1 MVKILVK
8 FFACVALLA
17 AIIFFAGRPIPP
29 ALPFAAGKM
38 LSPFTGFWQNA
49 STSKFDLPTE
59 FKIVGLKDD
68 VSIAYDK
75 NEVPHIIA
83 KNEHDLFVAQGYV
96 VASNRLWQ
104 MDFISRAAAGRMSE
118 ILGPIALNF
127 DKGQRRQGLLYAA
140 EQAMEQIKAD
150 EVAMQTLSA
159 YAQGVNAYINSLS
172 AEDYPIEYKILNYE
186 PEPWTELKTA
196 LLLRYMGN
204 MLASSYDDV
213 NNTRFMEIFDST
225 LFNFFYNTF
234 PINQAPI
241 IPPGTEFNFETAI
254 GQRHALPAKLPYLE
268 NEQYS
273 QKPSE
278 RSILGSNNWAIGP
291 NKSKSGNAILC
302 SDPHLALNLP
312 AIWFEMQL
320 TAPGYNSYGVTLPGS
335 PAIIIGFNDS
345 IAWGVTNAE
354 RDVTDIYNIK
364 FKDNTLSEYEIDS
377 TWQPVIKRV
386 EEFAIKDSTTVT
398 DTLFFTKFGLTTRA
412 NKGIA
417 RQWTVLDPS
426 NELMAFYG
434 LNKANNLAEFNEA
447 INNMHSPG
455 QNFVFASTSGD
466 IAIKQQGK
474 FPINTDDRSRFVQEG
489 TSSDDV
495 WSGFIPMEHNPYAE
509 NPERGYLFSAN
520 QNPTDETYPYKYWGP
535 WETFRNRRIDDLLSA
550 DTQFSIEDMQQMQVD
565 NYSVQAAFA
574 LPVLMPY
581 LDSFKRNE
589 AEQNAF
595 DLIND
600 WNYNFDKD
608 LQAPTIFSHWLDELD
623 VLLWDEFYMN
633 KVNPPSVN
641 RSIEII
647 MSEPKHVFYDV
658 VETEEIEDLKTII
671 AQSFKK
677 TVLTL
682 EENGGIKKWGKEKN
696 TTLSHITNRLP
707 AFDFANINSSGC
719 RKCINATGRSWGPSW
734 RMVVE
739 MGDEIT
745 AYSIYGGGQS
755 GNPGSSLYN
764 NRVEKWANGQ
774 YNKVEFL
781 RQNTKVTQPI
791 FTQKLVTK

>member
-1 MVKILVK
+1 L
-8 FFACVALLA
+8 LLA

-29 ALPFAAGKM
+29 ALPFAPGKM

-49 STSKFDLPTE
+49 ATSNFDLPNE
-59 FKIVGLKDD
+59 VKIEGLKDG
-68 VSIAYDK
+68 VSIEYDK
-75 NEVPHIIA
+75 NEVPHITA

-96 VASNRLWQ
+96 IASNRLWQ

-127 DKGQRRQGLLYAA
+127 DKGQRRQGLLYAS
-140 EQAMEQIKAD
+140 EQAMEQIKID
-150 EVAMQTLSA
+150 DVAMSTLSA
-159 YAQGVNAYINSLS
+159 YAKGVNAYINALS
-172 AEDYPIEYKILNYE
+172 VEEYPIEYKILNYA

-213 NNTRFMEIFDST
+213 NNTRFMELFDST
-225 LFNFFYNTF
+225 LFDLFYNTF
-234 PINQAPI
+234 PVNQAPI
-241 IPPGTEFNFETAI
+241 IPPGTEFNFNTAV
-254 GQRHALPAKLPYLE
+254 GQRQALPKKLPYLE
-268 NEQYS
+268 EEQYS
-273 QKPSE
+273 LKPSE
-278 RSILGSNNWAIGP
+278 RSILGSNNWVVGP
-291 NKSKSGNAILC
+291 EKSKSGNAILC

-320 TAPGYNSYGVTLPGS
+320 TAPGYNCYGVTLPGS

-354 RDVTDIYNIK
+354 RDVTDIYKVK

-377 TWQPVIKRV
+377 AWQTVKKRV
-386 EEFAIKDSTTVT
+386 EKFAIKDSTTVT

-412 NKGIA
+412 NRTIA

-426 NELMAFYG
+426 NELMAFYQ
-434 LNKANNLAEFNEA
+434 LNKSKNLADFNKA

-455 QNFVFASTSGD
+455 QNFVFASASGD

-489 TSSDDV
+489 NSSDDL

-535 WETFRNRRIDDLLSA
+535 WERFRNRRIDDLLGA
-550 DTQFSIEDMQQMQVD
+550 EKQFNIEEMQQMQVD
-565 NYSVQAAFA
+565 NYGVQAAFA
-574 LPVLMPY
+574 LPVIMPY
-581 LDSFKRNE
+581 LDSLEMNE
-589 AEQNAF
+589 AEQSAY
-595 DLIND
+595 DLLKD

-608 LQAPTIFSHWLDELD
+608 LKAPTIFSQWLDELD
-623 VLLWDEFYMN
+623 LLMWDEFYIN
-633 KVNPPSVN
+633 KLNPPSVN
-641 RSIEII
+641 RSIELMLEIPDLP
-647 MSEPKHVFYDV
+647 MYDV
-658 VETEEIEDLKTII
+658 VGTKDTENLRMVIE
-671 AQSFKK
+671 QSFKK
-677 TVLTL
+677 TVTGLN
-682 EENGGIKKWGKEKN
+682 EAGEIKNWGKEKN
-696 TTLSHITNRLP
+696 TTFSHLTNRLP
-707 AFDFANINSSGC
+707 AFDFANIHSSGC
-719 RKCINATGRSWGPSW
+719 RKCINATGSSWGPSW

-755 GNPGSSLYN
+755 GNPGSSFYN
-764 NRVEKWANGQ
+764 NRIDKWANGQ

-781 RQNTKVTQPI
+781 KQNTKVTQPI
-791 FTQKLVTK
+791 FSQNLVAK

>member
-1 MVKILVK
+1 MKVLVK
-8 FFACVALLA
+8 FFISILLLA
-17 AIIFFAGRPIPP
+17 AIIFFAGKPIPP
-29 ALPFAAGKM
+29 ALPFAPGKM

-49 STSKFDLPTE
+49 ATSNFDLPNE
-59 FKIVGLKDD
+59 VKIEGLKDA
-68 VSIAYDK
+68 VSIEYDK
-75 NEVPHIIA
+75 NEVPHIVA

-96 VASNRLWQ
+96 IASNRLWQ

-127 DKGQRRQGLLYAA
+127 DKGQRRQGLLYAS
-140 EQAMEQIKAD
+140 EQAMEQIKTD
-150 EVAMQTLSA
+150 NVAMNTLSA
-159 YAQGVNAYINSLS
+159 YAKGVNAYINSLD
-172 AEDYPIEYKILNYE
+172 AEEYPIEYKILNYE
-186 PEPWTELKTA
+186 PEPWTEIKTA

-213 NNTRFMEIFDST
+213 NNTRFMELFDST
-225 LFNFFYNTF
+225 LFDLFYNTF

-241 IPPGTEFNFETAI
+241 IPSGTEFNFNTAV
-254 GQRHALPAKLPYLE
+254 GQRQALPKKLPYLE
-268 NEQYS
+268 EEQYS
-273 QKPSE
+273 LKPSE
-278 RSILGSNNWAIGP
+278 RSILGSNNWVIGP

-320 TAPGYNSYGVTLPGS
+320 TAPGYNCYGVTLPGS

-354 RDVTDIYNIK
+354 RDVTDIYNVK
-364 FKDNTLSEYEIDS
+364 FKDNSLSEYEIDS
-377 TWQPVIKRV
+377 AWQPVKKRV
-386 EEFAIKDSTTVT
+386 EEFAIKDSTTAT

-412 NKGIA
+412 NKNIA

-426 NELMAFYG
+426 NELMAFYQ
-434 LNKANNLAEFNEA
+434 LNKAKNLTDFNRA

-455 QNFVFASTSGD
+455 QNFVFASASGD

-489 TSSDDV
+489 KSSDDL

-550 DTQFSIEDMQQMQVD
+550 EKQFSIAEMQLMQID
-565 NYSVQAAFA
+565 NFSVQAAFA
-574 LPVLMPY
+574 LPVVMPY
-581 LDSFKRNE
+581 LDSLKMSE
-589 AEQNAF
+589 GEQNAF
-595 DLIND
+595 DLLKD

-623 VLLWDEFYMN
+623 LLMWDEFYVN
-633 KVNPPSVN
+633 KLNPPSVN
-641 RSIEII
+641 RTIELMINNPELP
-647 MSEPKHVFYDV
+647 MYDV
-658 VETEEIEDLKTII
+658 AATKEIEDLQMII
-671 AQSFKK
+671 IQSFKK
-677 TVLTL
+677 AVANLI
-682 EENGGIKKWGKEKN
+682 EAGGIDDWGKEKS
-696 TTLSHITNRLP
+696 TTLSHLTNRLP

-719 RKCINATGRSWGPSW
+719 RKCINATGSSWGPSW

-755 GNPGSSLYN
+755 GNPGSSFYN
-764 NRVEKWANGQ
+764 NRIDKWANGQ

-781 RQNTKVTQPI
+781 KQNTSVTQPI
-791 FTQKLVTK
+791 FSQNLLAK